1 MRLISRS
8 FYGKLPFMSETL
20 ARARKPADSA
30 TVVEQTREISE
41 LMALGQWQ
49 LGVTEHEV
57 ARRWGV
63 EVHTVRQRAAEAR
76 RLVSHAYGDLEDLRG
91 RVLAQLDGIAGETR
105 KKEPRVAVQ
114 ALMGLAAVAGLVV
127 THRNDY
133 REQKPTTKLSPAE
146 RRLEIARIRAQL
158 DEADALALAELNTV
172 DAVPEPNSED
182 T

>member
-1 MRLISRS
+1 M
-8 FYGKLPFMSETL
+8 
-20 ARARKPADSA
+20 
-30 TVVEQTREISE
+30 
-41 LMALGQWQ
+41 
-49 LGVTEHEV
+49 GVTENEL
-57 ARRWGV
+57 ASRWGLSV
-63 EVHTVRQRAAEAR
+63 GAIRERAAEAR

-133 REQKPTTKLSPAE
+133 RDQKPTTKLSPAE

-158 DEADALALAELNTV
+158 DEADAIALSEFNTV
-172 DAVPEPNSED
+172 DVVPLPD
-182 T
+182 DGTPDQDP